1 MNQTPQDHLPEATDD
16 TAWAELW
23 RTRRPGD
30 LDVAGDWASLQARI
44 LASPADSQVPSGVTS
59 QRAGHKWVVR
69 VGVAAGDAM
78 PRQRHGRMK
87 RSRWILPMALAAS
100 AALCTWVWMRWQTVD
115 TVMLAQPRMASAIS
129 RMTHVEIAA
138 LRLSFA
144 AAEAELGSIVIPPEM
159 HASMATLD
167 ASAQAIEAA
176 LQRQPDAVYLR
187 VGLQRIYEKRL
198 RLMRN
203 LAATPSP
210 AAASVA

>member
-1 MNQTPQDHLPEATDD
+1 
-16 TAWAELW
+16 
-23 RTRRPGD
+23 
-30 LDVAGDWASLQARI
+30 
-44 LASPADSQVPSGVTS
+44 
-59 QRAGHKWVVR
+59 
-69 VGVAAGDAM
+69 
-78 PRQRHGRMK
+78 
-87 RSRWILPMALAAS
+87 
-100 AALCTWVWMRWQTVD
+100 
-115 TVMLAQPRMASAIS
+115 VMLAQPRMASAIS

-144 AAEAELGSIVIPPEM
+144 AAEAELGSIVIPSEM